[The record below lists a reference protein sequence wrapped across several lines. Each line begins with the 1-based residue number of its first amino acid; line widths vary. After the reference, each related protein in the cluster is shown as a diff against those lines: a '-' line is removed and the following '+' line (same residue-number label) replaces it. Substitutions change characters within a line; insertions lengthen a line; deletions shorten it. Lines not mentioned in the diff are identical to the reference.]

1 VREPDAPD
9 GGHRVKDALGEMQ
22 SVLVLGGTSDIALAT
37 VAKLVARRRARVVLA
52 ARKPEACDPAAAAL
66 RAAGASEVDA
76 VAFDATDFAS
86 HEAFVNATFDRFG
99 DFDLVLLAF
108 GVLGDQSRAEH
119 DPAAAL
125 EIVQT
130 NFTGA
135 VSVTVPL
142 VARLRTQGHGT
153 LVLLSSV
160 AGERVRRSN
169 FVYGASKAG
178 IDGYYQG
185 LAASLA
191 TSGVQ
196 VMIVRPGFVHSKMTA
211 GLKTAPLSVTP
222 DDVAD
227 AVVRGIARGRDVVW
241 VPPAMRYVMFGLRHL
256 PVAVF
261 RRLPM

>member
-1 VREPDAPD
+1 
-9 GGHRVKDALGEMQ
+9 VKDALGEMQ
-22 SVLVLGGTSDIALAT
+22 SVLVLGGTSEIAVAT
-37 VAKLVARRRARVVLA
+37 VRKIVSGRRARVVLA
-52 ARKPEACDPAAAAL
+52 ARKPETCDATVTML
-66 RAAGASEVDA
+66 RAAGASEVDS

-86 HEAFVNATFDRFG
+86 HEGFVRATFDRFG
-99 DFDLVLLAF
+99 DFDLVLVAF
-108 GVLGDQSRAEH
+108 GVLGDQARAEH

-135 VSVTVPL
+135 VSVSVPL
-142 VARLRTQGHGT
+142 VARLREQGHGT

-185 LAASLA
+185 LASSLA
-191 TSGVQ
+191 KSGVH
-196 VMIVRPGFVHSKMTA
+196 VMIVRPGFVHTKMTA
-211 GLKTAPLSVTP
+211 GMKAAPLSIEP
-222 DDVAD
+222 EAVAD
-227 AVVRGIARGRDVVW
+227 AIVQGIAHGREVVW
-241 VPPAMRYVMFGLRHL
+241 VPPALRYVMAAIRHL

-261 RRLPM
+261 RRLPIS